1 LGQPAVAAIAGDGAG
16 AVPPGGRWAQ
26 RDGGAGAPS
35 PGVLLS
41 ADEVST
47 AVGRPVRDAGS
58 MTGAAG
64 VVYRGEGITVIVTV
78 ADGFLGSL
86 AALARRRGEPL
97 PGVGDEAWLLN
108 GGRTAVLLAGG
119 LTAKVS
125 AGGSATRSLPP
136 DALPRLAA
144 TVAERLPHHVTL
156 PGRQA

>member
-1 LGQPAVAAIAGDGAG
+1 
-16 AVPPGGRWAQ
+16 
-26 RDGGAGAPS
+26 
-35 PGVLLS
+35 
-41 ADEVST
+41 
-47 AVGRPVRDAGS
+47 
-58 MTGAAG
+58 

-78 ADGFLGSL
+78 ADGFISSL
-86 AALARRRGEPL
+86 TALARRRGQPL

-108 GGRTAVLLAGG
+108 RGRTAVLLAGG

-136 DALPRLAA
+136 DALARLAA